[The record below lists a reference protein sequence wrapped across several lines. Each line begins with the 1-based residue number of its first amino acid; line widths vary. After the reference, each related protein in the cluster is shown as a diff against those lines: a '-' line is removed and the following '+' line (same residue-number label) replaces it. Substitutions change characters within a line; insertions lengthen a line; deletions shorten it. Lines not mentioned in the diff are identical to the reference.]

1 MRSKWKSLHCFL
13 SVENPENVGFSNL
26 DKARILSETKDVS
39 VGQKVGNE
47 EVYFRLNTIW
57 CQGAVH

>member
-1 MRSKWKSLHCFL
+1 MEMSSLFFF
-13 SVENPENVGFSNL
+13 SVENLENVGFSNL
-26 DKARILSETKDVS
+26 DVPRILSKTKDVS

-57 CQGAVH
+57 CQATVH

>member
-1 MRSKWKSLHCFL
+1 MFFF
-13 SVENPENVGFSNL
+13 SVENLENVGFSNL
-26 DKARILSETKDVS
+26 DEARILSKTKDVS

>member
-1 MRSKWKSLHCFL
+1 M
-13 SVENPENVGFSNL
+13 SVKNPENVGFSNL
-26 DKARILSETKDVS
+26 DKARILSKTKDVS

-47 EVYFRLNTIW
+47 EVYFGLNAIW